1 MLLSFLSFI
10 KFFFKYSWITVTF
23 AILAIGVLE
32 QGLSKLYHEQ
42 IKLEAQYEE
51 LLKQKKQALE
61 LQYQL
66 TKQINSQSDPA
77 WLELILKKTLGVV
90 PEGQT
95 KIYFEPSSSQ

>member
-1 MLLSFLSFI
+1 MLLIYRNFFL
-10 KFFFKYSWITVTF
+10 FFFKYSWITITF
-23 AILAIGVLE
+23 AILSIGILE
-32 QGLSKLYHEQ
+32 RGLSKLYLEQ
-42 IKLEAQYEE
+42 IKLERQYEE

-90 PEGQT
+90 PEGQI
-95 KIYFEPSSSQ
+95 KIYFEPSSDQ